1 MSENQKETKKK
12 RTRRFKIPDDYIPV
26 DCWREAKEFFI
37 TIRDDVDIYKKF
49 KCFPNMK
56 QSEEADRFVA
66 WWDLERFADYP
77 HSLILIYENLDDINN
92 QIRNDIRQY
101 ALQHGLEFYD
111 LRQNKGLLR
120 SLMIRTSNTGE
131 LMFLVQFRI
140 DTPEE

>member
-12 RTRRFKIPDDYIPV
+12 RTGRFKIPDDYIPV

-56 QSEEADRFVA
+56 QSEEADKFVA
-66 WWDLERFADYP
+66 WWDLARYADYP

-92 QIRNDIRQY
+92 QIGSYGILDGYGQ
-101 ALQHGLEFYD
+101 LQFKLIQFY
-111 LRQNKGLLR
+111 KLLKEKE
-120 SLMIRTSNTGE
+120 MIH
-131 LMFLVQFRI
+131 
-140 DTPEE
+140 D

>member
-92 QIRNDIRQY
+92 QIGSYGILDGYGQ
-101 ALQHGLEFYD
+101 LQFKLIQFY
-111 LRQNKGLLR
+111 KLLKEKE
-120 SLMIRTSNTGE
+120 MIH
-131 LMFLVQFRI
+131 
-140 DTPEE
+140 D